1 MLYELDGIRRVFQ
14 GKTVL
19 DLPRL
24 TIDKGKIY
32 TLIGPNGA
40 GKTTLLH
47 LLAFLDKQT
56 EGVLRFCGEEV
67 TSSAKQLV
75 SMRRRVSLLDQYPIL
90 FTGPV
95 WKNVEYGL
103 RIRKVPK
110 DERRK
115 RVEEMLDLVGM
126 SSFYKADAHKL
137 SGGETK
143 RIALARALAVRP
155 EVLLCDEPG
164 ANVDKENQEIILNI
178 LGHIKKTENTSVI
191 FSTHYLSQ
199 GRRLADQTLMLEHGR
214 LSDIVNENIFRARVT
229 RRGAEG
235 ITCFIRDRVSLVL
248 PEDLLP
254 GETETFRLYIDAERV
269 QRIENG
275 DMAESSNN
283 LLSGHVIQ
291 VNQDRGRVRI
301 GIDLEIKLFFFE
313 ELSSYLKNP
322 PHIGQKITVSIPDKA
337 FRHSSLG

>member
-1 MLYELDGIRRVFQ
+1 MLYNLDGIRRVFK

-19 DLPRL
+19 DLPEL
-24 TIDKGKIY
+24 AIEKGQVY

-47 LLAFLDKQT
+47 LLAFLDRQT
-56 EGVLRFCGEEV
+56 DGVLRFCGEEV
-67 TSSAKQLV
+67 TSSPKQLV
-75 SMRRRVSLLDQYPIL
+75 NMRRRAVLLEQYPIL

-95 WKNVEYGL
+95 WKNVDYGL

-110 DERRK
+110 AERRK

-126 SSFYKADAHKL
+126 GSFAKADAHKL

-178 LGHIKKTENTSVI
+178 LGHINKVEKTSVI

-214 LSDIVNENIFRARVT
+214 LSDVLNENIFRARIT
-229 RRGAEG
+229 ERGENG
-235 ITCFIRDRVSLVL
+235 FTCFIRNRVPLVVPKSLI
-248 PEDLLP
+248 PDK
-254 GETETFRLYIDAERV
+254 TDTFKLYIDAERV
-269 QRIENG
+269 RRVEKDDLG
-275 DMAESSNN
+275 VSSKNR
-283 LLSGHVIQ
+283 LSGHVIQ

-322 PHIGQKITVSIPDKA
+322 PHIGQKVTVSIPDEA
-337 FRHSSLG
+337 FRHSALG

>member
-1 MLYELDGIRRVFQ
+1 MLYELDGIKRAFK

-19 DLPRL
+19 DLPAL
-24 TIDKGKIY
+24 AIEKGQIY

-56 EGVLRFCGEEV
+56 EGTLRFCGEDV
-67 TSSAKQLV
+67 TSSPKQLV
-75 SMRRRVSLLDQYPIL
+75 SMRRRVVLLDQYPLL

-95 WKNVEYGL
+95 WKNIEYGL
-103 RIRKVPK
+103 KIRKVSK
-110 DERRK
+110 GERRK
-115 RVEEMLDLVGM
+115 RVEEVLDLVGM
-126 SSFYKADAHKL
+126 SSFFKADAHKL

-164 ANVDKENQEIILNI
+164 ANVDKENQEIILKI
-178 LGHIKKTENTSVI
+178 LDHINKTEKTSVI

-199 GRRLADQTLMLEHGR
+199 GRRLADQTLMLEHGQ
-214 LSDIVNENIFRARVT
+214 LSDIVNENVFRARVT
-229 RRGAEG
+229 GRNDDGV
-235 ITCFIRDRVSLVL
+235 TCFLRDQVSLVL
-248 PEDLLP
+248 PNDLLP
-254 GETETFRLYIDAERV
+254 DGIETFKLYIDADKVR
-269 QRIENG
+269 RIEKDKLPG
-275 DMAESSNN
+275 VSTN

-291 VNQDRGRVRI
+291 VNQDSGRVRI
-301 GIDLEIKLFFFE
+301 GFDLGIKLFYFE
-313 ELSSYLKNP
+313 ELAEYLKNP
-322 PHIGQKITVSIPDKA
+322 PHIGQKITVSIPDEA